1 LQRQTKLLEAQI
13 KMLKEDVTQNRV
25 DLEVERKDMHLK
37 FTEVITHGK
46 QSEIQL
52 SQKLEQ
58 ARD

>member
-1 LQRQTKLLEAQI
+1 MLQ
-13 KMLKEDVTQNRV
+13 EDVTQNRV

-46 QSEIQL
+46 KSEIQL